1 MVMLKMKIVKYNG
14 RAPPGRLEEIMRQH
28 PIRIMKMDR
37 NNRTVLMRALYA
49 DFCANREAGLPYGNL
64 AALITK
70 LHETQPGKLPLDDA
84 EYHLARNALN
94 HYRNERIASG
104 GYTDAAD
111 TALVKLIK
119 AKAPMWPFG

>member
-1 MVMLKMKIVKYNG
+1 MLILKKANNS
-14 RAPPGRLEEIMRQH
+14 RAPPGRLEETMRQH

-49 DFCANREAGLPYGNL
+49 DFCANHEAGLPCGNL

-84 EYHLARNALN
+84 EYRLARNALN
-94 HYRNERIASG
+94 HYRNERIATG

-111 TALVKLIK
+111 AALVKLIK
-119 AKAPMWPFG
+119 AKPPVWPFG

>member
-1 MVMLKMKIVKYNG
+1 MLNLKSTKHS
-14 RAPPGRLEEIMRQH
+14 RAPPGRTEETMRH
-28 PIRIMKMDR
+28 HNIRIMKMDH
-37 NNRTVLMRALYA
+37 NNRSILMRALYA
-49 DFCANREAGLPYGNL
+49 DFCANRAAGLPYGNL

-70 LHETQPGKLPLDDA
+70 LHETRPGKLPLDDG
-84 EYHLARNALN
+84 EFRLARNALN